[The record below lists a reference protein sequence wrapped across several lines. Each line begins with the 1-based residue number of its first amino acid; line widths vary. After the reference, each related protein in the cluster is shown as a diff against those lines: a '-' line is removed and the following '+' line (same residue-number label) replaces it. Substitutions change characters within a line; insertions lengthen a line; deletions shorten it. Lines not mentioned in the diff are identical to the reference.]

1 MMKEMDTD
9 IRIKQIN
16 ETAEIEI
23 RSNGQ
28 FWWKPVFVH
37 ELRRNIDKALLRLY
51 AYNTN
56 DLEEMMRKDGY
67 VPF

>member
-1 MMKEMDTD
+1 MDTD
-9 IRIKQIN
+9 IRIKQLN

-23 RSNGQ
+23 RQGGNY
-28 FWWKPVFVH
+28 WWKSVFVH

-56 DLEEMMRKDGY
+56 NLEELMRNDGY